1 MEQHSR
7 LLAVVVALLLALSPV
22 SAGCPHNQG
31 WLHGSGD
38 SDLDDV
44 ASLVGAGF
52 VDAFLLCRTCR
63 PPVSAFLW
71 PNGDS
76 AASSHSPSA
85 SPTRG
90 PPTV

>member
-1 MEQHSR
+1 MEHHCR
-7 LLAVVVALLLALSPV
+7 FLAVVVALLLALSPV

-31 WLHGSGD
+31 WLHGNGD
-38 SDLDDV
+38 TDLDD

-63 PPVSAFLW
+63 PPISAFLS
-71 PNGDS
+71 PHGDM